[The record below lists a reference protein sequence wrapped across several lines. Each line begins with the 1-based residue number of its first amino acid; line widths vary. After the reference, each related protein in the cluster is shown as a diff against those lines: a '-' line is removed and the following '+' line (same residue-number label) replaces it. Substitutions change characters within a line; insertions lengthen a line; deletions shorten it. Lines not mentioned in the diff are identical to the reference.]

1 MGGTRGSGV
10 GGSVGGSVV
19 GGSVVGWRRYWVRGS
34 GGGGSGRK
42 RLWWLRRLWWMV
54 AEAAVWKDAGGCMEG
69 CWWLY
74 GRMLAAMKEG
84 RYVERW
90 RLRYR
95 LFVCLNFV
103 LYGFEKSLFLFQMQC
118 YLN

>member
-1 MGGTRGSGV
+1 
-10 GGSVGGSVV
+10 
-19 GGSVVGWRRYWVRGS
+19 
-34 GGGGSGRK
+34 
-42 RLWWLRRLWWMV
+42 MV
-54 AEAAVWKDAGGCMEG
+54 AEAAVWKDAGGCMEGCWRLYRRMLAAVWKDVGGCMEGCWRLYGRMLAAVWKDVGGCMEG